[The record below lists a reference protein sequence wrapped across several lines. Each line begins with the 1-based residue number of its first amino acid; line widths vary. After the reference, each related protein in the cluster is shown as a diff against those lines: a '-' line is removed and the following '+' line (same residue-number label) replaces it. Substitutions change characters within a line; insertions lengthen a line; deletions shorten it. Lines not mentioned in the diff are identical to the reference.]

1 MVVNAGFLC
10 DAAAEHA
17 HRRHRLS
24 FAVLR
29 LGTSGTAFACVFS
42 LPIAARTPL
51 TTPPFACASP
61 RKPPAWSLRCK
72 YRLSSSMMALITSDL
87 AAAAAGDAL
96 RHRGGYDFLGGNGHT
111 AFAPRSHRLC
121 FMCSHR
127 LCPAFPPPLLHV
139 FPPPLPRV
147 PTAFASCVP
156 NAFKAVPLL
165 KDTALPCGCLHARTL
180 PLPRVSTAKALLS
193 AAHDSAF
200 APCVPTVPR
209 G

>member
-121 FMCSHR
+121 FMCSQCLQGSAFAKRHR
-127 LCPAFPPPLLHV
+127 PSLRLSSCKNTAVAPCLHCEGTALCGPRQCLRPVCSHCPPRLKTA
-139 FPPPLPRV
+139 PLPRG
-147 PTAFASCVP
+147 PGQP
-156 NAFKAVPLL
+156 
-165 KDTALPCGCLHARTL
+165 
-180 PLPRVSTAKALLS
+180 
-193 AAHDSAF
+193 AA
-200 APCVPTVPR
+200 PKR
-209 G
+209 